1 MSTFSVLNDEMD
13 VGQINF
19 QFPRLS
25 NQASYADITTVTT
38 PQVLPL
44 DVVFVF
50 CNAASGTFNLVLPP
64 PLVGKNLFIVTR
76 QGAAVSSQNRDAV
89 ALPLIVDIENDPNA
103 SSPTLQSTILS
114 AAAAAWVHLVGNG
127 KHWVAVS
134 KKLQA
139 PN

>member
-1 MSTFSVLNDEMD
+1 MSTFSVSNDEMD
-13 VGQINF
+13 VGYINF

-50 CNAASGTFNLVLPP
+50 CNAAGTFNLVLPP
-64 PLVGKNLFIVTR
+64 PLVGRDLFIVTKAA
-76 QGAAVSSQNRDAV
+76 GAVSSQNSSGVAV
-89 ALPLIVDIENDPNA
+89 SNIVDIENDPNA

-114 AAAAAWVHLVGNG
+114 ATAGAWVHLVGNG
-127 KHWVAVS
+127 RYWVAVS
-134 KKLQA
+134 KKQQS
-139 PN
+139 P